1 LRVAVSPHIQLRPLN
16 TYPASEAGEALA
28 QWSAQTT
35 AMRGPVA
42 VAYSGGADST
52 ALLLEEARLRQVMT
66 PNTPHE
72 SQAPLLVF
80 HVHHGLQDAADD
92 FVRHAEAF
100 CAALDAQLPTKLC
113 TVHVDVPRPPG
124 ASVEA
129 QARDARYVALAGLAQ
144 EHGAGTVLLAQHADD
159 QVESMLLA
167 LSRGGGIAGLAGMPQ
182 EFVRHGVHFAR
193 PLLSMAGPSLRQWL
207 TKHEVPWI
215 EDPSNTDERYTRA
228 RLRHQV
234 LPALQTALPAFRSTF
249 MRSATLAAEAK
260 ALIDVLAQDDFSW
273 VGNPPRIKT
282 LQQLTRERQ
291 ANVLR
296 HWLKSEHSTTGSQAQ
311 LLELLRVI
319 DACVTRGQGIH
330 IRVGAGHVE
339 RDGERLAFKPFL

>member
-1 LRVAVSPHIQLRPLN
+1 MVTLRPLD
-16 TYPASEAGEALA
+16 TYPASDAGEALV
-28 QWSAQTT
+28 QWSRQTT

-52 ALLLEEARLRQVMT
+52 ALLLEEARLRQVMAA
-66 PNTPHE
+66 NTPRE

-92 FVRHAEAF
+92 FVLHAQAF
-100 CAALDAQLPTKLC
+100 CEALNAQVPTQLC
-113 TVHVDVPRPPG
+113 TVRVDVACPPG

-129 QARDARYVALAGLAQ
+129 QARDARYVALAALAQ

-167 LSRGGGIAGLAGMPQ
+167 LSRGGGMAGLAGMPT

-193 PLLSMAGPSLRQWL
+193 PLLAMAGPSLRQWL
-207 TKHEVPWI
+207 AAHQVPWI

-234 LPALQTALPAFRSTF
+234 LPALQAALPAFRTTF
-249 MRSATLAAEAK
+249 LRSASLAAEAK
-260 ALIDVLAQDDFSW
+260 TLIDAVAQDDFGL
-273 VGNPPRIKT
+273 VGDPPRIKT
-282 LQQLTRERQ
+282 LQQLSRERQ

-296 HWLKSEHSTTGSQAQ
+296 HWLKTTHSTTGSQAQ

-339 RDGERLAFKPFL
+339 RDGEQLAFKPFL